1 MGPYFG
7 GEIWVGEPRYV
18 TASAPAAPVGAASS
32 VAPDTLGLY
41 AIEAHRAPLSA
52 LALHASAPIVA
63 SGSRNQFIK
72 LFDLAGLA
80 SGGHVREL
88 QTIRYFDGFL
98 GARIGPVSCLCW
110 HPSRLLLAAGA
121 TEPVV
126 SLWQ

>member
-1 MGPYFG
+1 M
-7 GEIWVGEPRYV
+7 GEPRYV
-18 TASAPAAPVGAASS
+18 TASPAAPAGAASS
-32 VAPDTLGLY
+32 VAPGTLGLY

-52 LALHASAPIVA
+52 LALHASAPVVA

-72 LFDLAGLA
+72 LFDLTALA
-80 SGGHVREL
+80 NGGNVREL

-98 GARIGPVSCLCW
+98 GARIGPVSCLSW
-110 HPSRLLLAAGA
+110 HPNRMLLAAGA